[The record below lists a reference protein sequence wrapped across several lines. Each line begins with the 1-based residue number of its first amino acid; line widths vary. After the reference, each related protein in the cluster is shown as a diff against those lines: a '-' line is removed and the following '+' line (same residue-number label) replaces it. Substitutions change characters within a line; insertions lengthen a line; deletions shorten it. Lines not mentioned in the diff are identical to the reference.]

1 MSVYSDVDTTTNDWD
16 SIPFT
21 VDGVNFVSKIRRDS
35 EMGLRIKF
43 VPTSI
48 FVQMNEG
55 AIRDCIGKVS
65 LMSRDEIISELR
77 RVNAGGSQAILE
89 LA

>member
-1 MSVYSDVDTTTNDWD
+1 MSVYSDINTNTNDWD

-21 VDGVNFVSKIRRDS
+21 VDGVGFVSKIRKDS
-35 EMGLRIKF
+35 EMALRIKF
-43 VPTSI
+43 VPQNV

-55 AIRDCIGKVS
+55 AIRDCIGNVS
-65 LMSRDEIISELR
+65 QMSRDEIISELY
-77 RVNAGGSQAILE
+77 RVNEGGSQAILE